1 MYYIDMSVSEEPSI
15 EKEVE
20 QMVDQLIEQIAE
32 PEPEPDVEI
41 ENIYLT
47 FEESGSLNPLLEDKS
62 PEDMGH
68 VIFIVPYRDRE
79 NHLVFFKPHMAQ
91 LLSRLKYKY
100 QIFFLHQKDKRSF
113 NRGAIKNIGFR
124 VVKDL
129 YPETYKDITLV
140 FHDIDSLLS
149 TLVDGVDFRTKKG
162 IIKHFYGFR
171 HTLGGIFSIT
181 AGDFE
186 EINGFPNFWTWGYE
200 DNLIQLRAKN
210 ANIKIDRTIFYDTKV
225 GPSRIIRLYQN
236 SIREVNRA
244 EYDRYNQLTVEGVDS
259 ITGIQ
264 YLIRPETGFVDV
276 TDFSTGVEEAT
287 TLTKDFDLIY
297 GAKPFDISAKTV
309 IQTHFRMMNVS
320 LNGDSQQKPP
330 TPVSNTA
337 ETMTYEPMFPMN
349 ANRPKRQA
357 PRMSMLL

>member
-1 MYYIDMSVSEEPSI
+1 MSVSEEPSI
-15 EKEVE
+15 ETEVE
-20 QMVDQLIEQIAE
+20 DQIPDQT
-32 PEPEPDVEI
+32 PDPDVEI

-47 FEESGSLNPLLEDKS
+47 FEDPHSSNPLLNETDES
-62 PEDMGH
+62 AGH

-91 LLSRLKYKY
+91 LLSGLKYKY
-100 QIFFLHQKDKRSF
+100 QIYFLHQKDKRSF

-149 TLVDGVDFRTKKG
+149 TLIDGVDFRTKKG
-162 IIKHFYGFR
+162 VIKHFYGFR

-200 DNLIQLRAKN
+200 DNLIQMRAKN
-210 ANIKIDRTIFYDTKV
+210 ASILIDRSVFYDTKV
-225 GPSRIIRLYQN
+225 GPTRIIRLYQD

-244 EYDRYNQLTVEGVDS
+244 EYDRYKQFTTEGVDS

-264 YLIRPETGFVDV
+264 YRIQPETGFVDV
-276 TDFSTGVEEAT
+276 TEFSTGIEEAT
-287 TLTKDFDLIY
+287 DLTKDFDLMY
-297 GAKPFDISAKTV
+297 GAKPFDLSTKTV
-309 IQTHFRMMNVS
+309 IQTHFRMMNVT
-320 LNGDSQQKPP
+320 LNGDSQPKPP
-330 TPVSNTA
+330 LPPVNNTA
-337 ETMTYEPMFPMN
+337 AAATTTYEPMFSMN